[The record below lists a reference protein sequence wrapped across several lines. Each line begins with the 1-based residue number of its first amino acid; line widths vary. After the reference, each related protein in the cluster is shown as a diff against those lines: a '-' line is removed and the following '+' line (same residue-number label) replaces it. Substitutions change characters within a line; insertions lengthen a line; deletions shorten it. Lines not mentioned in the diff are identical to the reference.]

1 MWVRVPPRGPQ
12 EAWQSWSI
20 AADLKSAGW
29 KRSVGSNPT
38 ASSKKINGDAAT
50 TAVLRQTVN
59 LFRKVNIVGS
69 NPTGTTKINTQVA
82 KLAEATDLESV
93 QCEFESHFW
102 YHILNI
108 I

>member
-1 MWVRVPPRGPQ
+1 MEG
-12 EAWQSWSI
+12 WQSGRLHLTVNQAVTARWFE
-20 AADLKSAGW
+20 
-29 KRSVGSNPT
+29 SN
-38 ASSKKINGDAAT
+38 SFHQKINGDAAT

-82 KLAEATDLESV
+82 QLAEATDLESV
-93 QCEFESHFW
+93 QCEFESHFG

>member
-1 MWVRVPPRGPQ
+1 M
-12 EAWQSWSI
+12 SI
-20 AADLKSAGW
+20 GRRPALDAGGC
-29 KRSVGSNPT
+29 RFESYHSDQ
-38 ASSKKINGDAAT
+38 KINGDAAT

-82 KLAEATDLESV
+82 QLAEATDLESV
-93 QCEFESHFW
+93 QCEFESHFG